1 VVELAA
7 RLAPNWTTVAG
18 GLEGILDFYEL
29 SLPRY
34 AIMGLTGH
42 AWHFQ
47 LAEREGVVA
56 LPSGPTDID
65 WDAMLPRYARTGL
78 AWERFSGDASNR
90 LEAVAWARGHLD
102 ESRPLLGW
110 DFHMHDFGLV
120 YGYDAGDAS
129 FLVDDPLTP
138 QVGARVEWEGWPS
151 ATLDRI
157 ELFAPV
163 GPVEVDAEEA
173 VLGSLNNAV
182 VDLAATTSPNRGTAG
197 IERWAAA
204 LESDLEVDRAGNA
217 YTLQVLQAGRMDGAD
232 YLASLVEVFPGA
244 AKELARAERATRDE
258 IQALAPLITLFPF
271 PTGGHGNV
279 ANPGLRE
286 AAASA
291 LRRAAAREREAVEA
305 LRLAVRT
312 IEGASDA

>member
-18 GLEGILDFYEL
+18 GLEGILDYYGL

-42 AWHFQ
+42 AWHFH

-78 AWERFSGDASNR
+78 AWERFSGDGSNR
-90 LEAVAWARGHLD
+90 LEAVAWAQRHLN
-102 ESRPLLGW
+102 EGRPLLGW

-120 YGYDAGDAS
+120 YGYDAGESS

-151 ATLDRI
+151 RAIDRI
-157 ELFAPV
+157 ELFAPTS
-163 GPVEVDAEEA
+163 PAEVDAE
-173 VLGSLNNAV
+173 GAV
-182 VDLAATTSPNRGTAG
+182 VASLADAANDLGAPQRPNSGVAG
-197 IERWAAA
+197 IERWADA
-204 LESDLEVDRAGNA
+204 LEGDRDVDRAGNA
-217 YTLQVLQAGRMDGAD
+217 YTLQVLQAARMDGAD
-232 YLASLVEVFPGA
+232 YLASLVEVLPGA
-244 AKELARAERATRDE
+244 AEHLARAERAARDE
-258 IQALAPLITLFPF
+258 LQSLAPLITLFPF

-286 AAASA
+286 AAATA
-291 LRRAAAREREAVEA
+291 LRRAAAREREVVEA
-305 LRLAVRT
+305 LRLAVHA
-312 IEGASDA
+312 IEEGNGG